1 MPLKTIVEK
10 RRQGGYLVRLEGRL
24 DSATAPACE
33 KKLMPL
39 LQENVRTIVLD
50 AAGLEY
56 ISSMGLR
63 IVLEIRKQLAARKG
77 HLVLAHLQPAVAQ
90 VFEVADILPRTG
102 IFDSVESAD
111 IFLDAIQRREQ
122 VKGTDESD

>member
-1 MPLKTIVEK
+1 M
-10 RRQGGYLVRLEGRL
+10 RLEGRL

-122 VKGTDESD
+122 VKGSDESD

>member
-1 MPLKTIVEK
+1 MLPPICRHNTAERSADSSSARI
-10 RRQGGYLVRLEGRL
+10 
-24 DSATAPACE
+24 SATTPACE
-33 KKLMPL
+33 KKLLPL
-39 LQENVRTIVLD
+39 LQEKVRAIVLD

-56 ISSMGLR
+56 ISSIGLR
-63 IVLEIRKQLAARKG
+63 LVLELRKELAARKG
-77 HLVLAHLQPAVAQ
+77 HLVLAHLQPPVAQ